1 MYSTQFEGK
10 FVVAGRFIRTLKDK
24 IYKYVTSKSKNVH
37 IDKLDDMVNKCN
49 NTYHRTIKMKPI
61 DLKSKTYINSSKET
75 NDIDPKF
82 KIDDVVRMPK
92 YKSIFANVFTPNW
105 PEESVVI
112 KKVKSTIPCTY
123 ITNDLFEEE
132 INTAFYKK
140 ELQNTNQKEFN

>member
-1 MYSTQFEGK
+1 
-10 FVVAGRFIRTLKDK
+10 
-24 IYKYVTSKSKNVH
+24 
-37 IDKLDDMVNKCN
+37 
-49 NTYHRTIKMKPI
+49 MKPI

-92 YKSIFANVFTPNW
+92 YKNIFANVFTPNW